1 MNIIIIGAGEVGTHL
16 ATMLAKEYHDVTV
29 IDPDTQKLEELSAV
43 ADVITIEGSAT
54 SISVLHEAN
63 IKRADLFIAVATSE
77 ETNIVAAT
85 VAKRLGAKKSIARID
100 RHELLLP
107 ANKEIFLNMG
117 IDSLIYPEKLA
128 AQEVITLLDQTIS
141 SDFVDFA
148 GGKLSLLVIKLD
160 EESPLLGKTL
170 QQCTP
175 NAINLDYRAVAISRD
190 GTTIIPR
197 ATDVFELGDQVYIIA
212 NPNGAKEVEAHSGK
226 KSFEVNNLM
235 MLGGSRIAVHVA
247 NALDG
252 RMNVK
257 IIEENRERSLELAE
271 MFENALVI
279 NGDGRNTDLLI
290 EEGLPYMDA
299 FVAVT
304 GDSETNILSC
314 LVAKRMG
321 VRKTIAEIENMNY
334 IRLAESMGID
344 TVINKKL
351 ITASRIFRYTMSTDV
366 SSIKCLTGTDAE
378 VMEFVVKPGAPITR
392 GALRQVDFPKDAIV
406 GGMVRGEYSYI
417 VKGDSELKP
426 YDRVVGFALPPA
438 INKIGK
444 FFN

>member
-197 ATDVFELGDQVYIIA
+197 ATDVFELGDQVYISVTA
-212 NPNGAKEVEAHSGK
+212 DNV
-226 KSFEVNNLM
+226 V
-235 MLGGSRIAVHVA
+235 VA
-247 NALDG
+247 NAEVESSLAMPRIYLGCRTGLVRAHCRTVNHYQGYLPHDCT
-252 RMNVK
+252 
-257 IIEENRERSLELAE
+257 NRAELMA
-271 MFENALVI
+271 V
-279 NGDGRNTDLLI
+279 NTV
-290 EEGLPYMDA
+290 MA
-299 FVAVT
+299 
-304 GDSETNILSC
+304 
-314 LVAKRMG
+314 
-321 VRKTIAEIENMNY
+321 
-334 IRLAESMGID
+334 
-344 TVINKKL
+344 KL
-351 ITASRIFRYTMSTDV
+351 IIAFQFNFFII
-366 SSIKCLTGTDAE
+366 SSLYLSLLTHHSSLKAE
-378 VMEFVVKPGAPITR
+378 LESQPLSAPHN
-392 GALRQVDFPKDAIV
+392 P
-406 GGMVRGEYSYI
+406 S
-417 VKGDSELKP
+417 
-426 YDRVVGFALPPA
+426 PPRR
-438 INKIGK
+438 
-444 FFN
+444 

>member
-107 ANKEIFLNMG
+107 ANKEIFLNLG

-141 SDFVDFA
+141 SDFIDFA
-148 GGKLSLLVIKLD
+148 GGKLSLIAIKLD

-175 NAINLDYRAVAISRD
+175 NTVNLDYRAVAIARE

-197 ATDVFELGDQVYIIA
+197 ATDVFELGDQVYVIA
-212 NPNGAKEVEAHSGK
+212 NPNGAKEVEEHSGK

-235 MLGGSRIAVHVA
+235 ILGGSRIAVHVA
-247 NALDG
+247 NALDE

-257 IIEENRERSLELAE
+257 IIEEGRERCLELAE

-392 GALRQVDFPKDAIV
+392 GSLQQVDFPSDAIV
-406 GGMVRGEYSYI
+406 GGLVRGEFSYI

-426 YDRVVGFALPPA
+426 YDRVVVFALPSA
-438 INKIGK
+438 INKIGR